1 MTDQQQPDPINWAA
15 WAPTREE
22 WIRRHL
28 LPGERLED
36 FLPPAP
42 IAADRHAAAAAIVSR
57 RAKVRPAWQGLLWA
71 ALGLLA
77 WPLLAAAFSWFMLL
91 ALLALLGWCFW
102 PRPRAPRWKPP
113 REIPPYP
120 LDAVAASFRRRRGE
134 PREGDLYS
142 P

>member
-1 MTDQQQPDPINWAA
+1 MSQPGPIDWASF
-15 WAPTREE
+15 PKTREA
-22 WIRRHL
+22 WITAHL
-28 LPGERLED
+28 RPGEKLED